1 MQQPNEQMT
10 QQMEQMQGENQNL
23 RQAVSQT
30 TNALAQMGARRGGGG
45 VVNQT
50 GGPMKVAEAG
60 GGPNTSNA
68 VVDNARNMLGQ
79 PTGAELPT

>member
-1 MQQPNEQMT
+1 MA
-10 QQMEQMQGENQNL
+10 QQMEQMGKENQNL
-23 RQAVSQT
+23 RNAVSQT

-50 GGPMKVAEAG
+50 GAPMKMAEAG

-68 VVDNARNMLGQ
+68 VVENARNTLGV
-79 PTGAELPT
+79 PTGAELPV